1 LHQIIRGTNS
11 TAEYEIYYN
20 NELVNA
26 DGVVHVHV
34 SDADYDILIAQGE
47 AYNDPAIGKYTF
59 DLTSDVTSLNRVLK
73 VSWSYLVNGKQT
85 SQDDFYEVY
94 TPYASISSIIS
105 HYDFGTRPE
114 DLNYRS
120 VTEIAAAEKIARMQI
135 DGYTM
140 QTFGRVYGYQ
150 EVFGIGSD
158 AIELTQR
165 MVNLQKLYENG
176 ILMIDRTVDP
186 QINLFGYDVQLTP
199 TNKAVRI
206 INQGY
211 GVNYDTGF
219 DIASQYA
226 GRFRDG
232 YRYQFYGE
240 MGWLYVPSDISSCAV
255 ILAGDYLSQDA
266 QWRNKYLKKVD
277 LSEVSFELTAGA
289 FNGTGNVIVDS
300 VLDNYRNTGIV
311 VI

>member
-1 LHQIIRGTNS
+1 LHQIIRGSNA

-26 DGVVHVHV
+26 DGTVHVHV
-34 SDADYDILIAQGE
+34 SDADYDILLDQGE

-73 VSWSYLVNGKQT
+73 VSWSYLVNGKET

-94 TPYASISSIIS
+94 TPYASVSSIIS

-114 DLNYRS
+114 DPNYRS

-140 QTFGRVYGYQ
+140 QTFGKVYGYQ

-165 MVNLQKLYENG
+165 MVNIQKLYENG
-176 ILMIDRTVDP
+176 VLVIDRTVDP
-186 QINLFGYDVQLTP
+186 QINLFGYEIQLTP
-199 TNKAVRI
+199 TNKAARI

-211 GVNYDTGF
+211 DVNYDSGF
-219 DIASQYA
+219 DIASQYT

-240 MGWLYVPSDISSCAV
+240 VGWLYVPSDISSCAV

-277 LSEVSFELTAGA
+277 LSEVSFELSAGA

-300 VLDNYRNTGIV
+300 ILDNYRNTGIV